1 MRNHSGKFSIIMP
14 AYNEG
19 LLIRENLLEVI
30 HTFDEFGCDY
40 EIIVLDDGSS
50 DNTLAEA
57 SKVAGDHP
65 QVKVK
70 RNFENFGKG
79 RALKKAFRYA
89 TGDYVVFLDADLD
102 LHPAQVQT
110 LFDILILDEADVVIG
125 SKFHPNS
132 FVKYPFSRRLIS
144 LIYYWLIKLLF
155 GLPVRDTQTGLKIFK
170 TKVLSEVFPKILVKQ
185 FAFDLEILANAH
197 RLKFKIAEAP
207 IVVRQK
213 RGVYGRIGLRS
224 MWQTGLDTLAV
235 FYRMYILKYYDNA
248 PSETKEA

>member
-1 MRNHSGKFSIIMP
+1 MKSHSGKFSIIIP

-19 LLIRENLLEVI
+19 SMIRENLLEVI
-30 HTFDEFGCDY
+30 RTFDDFGCDY

-50 DNTLAEA
+50 DDTLTEA
-57 SKVAGDHP
+57 SRVARDHP

-70 RNFENFGKG
+70 RNYENFGKG
-79 RALKKAFRYA
+79 RAIKKAFRYA

-110 LFDILILDEADVVIG
+110 LFDILKLDNADVVIG

-132 FVKYPFSRRLIS
+132 VVKYPFSRRIIS
-144 LIYYWLIKLLF
+144 LIYYWLIKLFF

-170 TKVLSEVFPKILVKQ
+170 AKVLSAVFPKILVKQ

-235 FYRMYILKYYDNA
+235 FYRMYILKYYDKV
-248 PSETKEA
+248 PSEMRET